1 MKLPFQNSFQ
11 IYATPII
18 KQMRV
23 KKHPKII
30 GHFMIFGI
38 KKSKENGPVF
48 DAHLYSRACISAS
61 S

>member
-23 KKHPKII
+23 KKYPKII
-30 GHFMIFGI
+30 GHFIELRIFMSYNYHTLNMARGCRTV
-38 KKSKENGPVF
+38 N
-48 DAHLYSRACISAS
+48 D
-61 S
+61 

>member
-23 KKHPKII
+23 KKQPKII
-30 GHFMIFGI
+30 GHFN
-38 KKSKENGPVF
+38 KKSKDNGPVF

>member
-30 GHFMIFGI
+30 GHFGI

-48 DAHLYSRACISAS
+48 DAHLYCRACISAS

>member
-23 KKHPKII
+23 KKQPKII
-30 GHFMIFGI
+30 GHFW
-38 KKSKENGPVF
+38 
-48 DAHLYSRACISAS
+48 Y
-61 S
+61 

>member
-23 KKHPKII
+23 LGGRGGGYANKFIDLKNVWGGYAKI
-30 GHFMIFGI
+30 F
-38 KKSKENGPVF
+38 
-48 DAHLYSRACISAS
+48 
-61 S
+61 

>member
-30 GHFMIFGI
+30 GHFWYQKRV
-38 KKSKENGPVF
+38 KKT
-48 DAHLYSRACISAS
+48 DQYLMHTCIPEHISQLLVE
-61 S
+61 